1 MQKIILT
8 AVAAAMFA
16 APAMARPPQHAKAH
30 GWRAQQYQQNYQQP
44 RYYDDAGRAAY
55 GSQSAYANG
64 ACRKDSST
72 GGTILGALAGGVAG
86 NVIAQRGDK
95 TLGTAIGAVGGGII
109 GRELDKRKYSCR

>member
-16 APAMARPPQHAKAH
+16 APAMARPPQHAPAH
-30 GWRAQQYQQNYQQP
+30 GWRAQQYQQQYQQP
-44 RYYDDAGRAAY
+44 RYYNDRAGYR
-55 GSQSAYANG
+55 GQSAYANG
-64 ACRKDSST
+64 ACRKDSNT

-86 NVIAQRGDK
+86 NVIAQQGDK
-95 TLGTAIGAVGGGII
+95 TLGTAIGAVGGGIL

>member
-1 MQKIILT
+1 MQKIVLT

-16 APAMARPPQHAKAH
+16 APAMARPPQHAPAH
-30 GWRAQQYQQNYQQP
+30 GWRAQQYQQQYQQP
-44 RYYDDAGRAAY
+44 RYYNDANRAYY
-55 GSQSAYANG
+55 GGQSAYANG
-64 ACRKDSST
+64 ACRKDSNT

-95 TLGTAIGAVGGGII
+95 TLGTALGAVGGGIL